1 MDSDTRT
8 QAPAGAIETAAGEET
23 LGAMVL
29 AATRRHAGVA
39 LRYPSDGARAC
50 LTYAQFGA
58 SVREIARG
66 LIALGVELGD
76 RVAILSGTRAEWTL
90 ADCATLCAGA
100 IVVPIYHTDSPEECA
115 YLLYHSEAR
124 LIFCEDASQVA
135 KIDAVR
141 ERCPL
146 LEHVIVFEG
155 EAEGAITLAQLRG
168 RAEETPQEAVAERVA
183 GVSAQDVATLVYTSG
198 TTGPPKGCLLTHANL
213 MSATR
218 TYGERL
224 QLNSTHVLYQF
235 LPLAHVLARVAQ
247 MVVLDVGAE
256 LCFWSGDPTRIVAEL
271 AEVQPTHFPA
281 VPRIYEKIHSAVV
294 GAIEDGPALRR
305 DVFNRALAQGRRVRR
320 RQLEGARP
328 GRLSM
333 LRYRLAERL
342 VLNKVREIFGGRLQ
356 VALVGAAPVASE
368 LLEFFDACGVIVL
381 EGFGLTESCAAAT
394 LNTPQELSYGSVGKP
409 LPGTEVKIAPDGE
422 ILIRG
427 AHVFGGYY
435 KDPAA
440 TREALVDGWLCTGD
454 LGEITDDGF
463 LTVTGRKKDLVIT
476 SSGKNITPVN
486 IENALRET
494 RWIAEAVVYG
504 EAHPYLVAMVTLD
517 GDELPKLA
525 ERVQVAP
532 DIATMA
538 HDEAVHALIEQEVEE
553 VNAKLARIE
562 QIKRFAILD
571 HDLTQAGGE
580 LTPTLKVKRQVV
592 YDKYAEVFA
601 SLYRTETAL

>member
-1 MDSDTRT
+1 MDSDTST

-100 IVVPIYHTDSPEECA
+100 IVVPIYHTNSPEECA

-333 LRYRLAERL
+333 LRYHLAERL

-409 LPGTEVKIAPDGE
+409 LPGTDDHARRRRSAQAG
-422 ILIRG
+422 RARAG
-427 AHVFGGYY
+427 RAGH
-435 KDPAA
+435 
-440 TREALVDGWLCTGD
+440 R
-454 LGEITDDGF
+454 DDGPRR
-463 LTVTGRKKDLVIT
+463 GGARADRAGGGGGQRKARAHRADQ
-476 SSGKNITPVN
+476 
-486 IENALRET
+486 ALCDPRP
-494 RWIAEAVVYG
+494 RP
-504 EAHPYLVAMVTLD
+504 HP
-517 GDELPKLA
+517 
-525 ERVQVAP
+525 
-532 DIATMA
+532 
-538 HDEAVHALIEQEVEE
+538 
-553 VNAKLARIE
+553 
-562 QIKRFAILD
+562 
-571 HDLTQAGGE
+571 GE

-592 YDKYAEVFA
+592 YEKYAEVFA
-601 SLYRTETAL
+601 HLYRPAQRSRTATTLEAPAANG